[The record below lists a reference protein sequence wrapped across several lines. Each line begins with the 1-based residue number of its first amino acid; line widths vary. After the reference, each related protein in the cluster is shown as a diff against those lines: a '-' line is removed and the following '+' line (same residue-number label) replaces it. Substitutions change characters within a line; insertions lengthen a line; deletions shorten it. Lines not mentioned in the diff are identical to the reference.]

1 MSRTDAPAPSDAPKR
16 VLVLDDDRFVL
27 GVLEEMLGEVG
38 RYHVATEVDA
48 RGALAR
54 LGEHRPDVVICDLV
68 LPEMDGIEFLQA
80 AAGHG
85 FRGKVVLLSGH
96 DDGLREAA
104 SDLARALGLQ
114 VAGTFRKPIG
124 SEQLRRAVEC

>member
-1 MSRTDAPAPSDAPKR
+1 MSRTDALAPCNAPKR

-38 RYHVATEVDA
+38 RFHVATEADA

-54 LGEHRPDVVICDLV
+54 LDEHRPDLVICDLV

-80 AAGHG
+80 AAGQG

-96 DDGLREAA
+96 DDGLR
-104 SDLARALGLQ
+104 
-114 VAGTFRKPIG
+114 
-124 SEQLRRAVEC
+124 